1 MSFSMM
7 SPAMLAVPLA
17 IAVAAGSAAVES
29 PLAAPEA
36 MSSAVRSTVGP
47 PWISIEYPA
56 NPLDRTT
63 RGAYLLV
70 HAFHHGTAV
79 ALPVRGTAEGLV
91 DGKRRTISLD
101 FSATSRPG
109 VYALARQWPDDGRWM
124 LVITVTQ
131 GGEDDGAT
139 ALVRLAPTGEIAS
152 VEVPS
157 RQQGGWTIPTAVSR
171 RDVETALARHVA
183 ATTRNGRALA
193 ERP

>member
-1 MSFSMM
+1 MSLTIM
-7 SPAMLAVPLA
+7 SPAMLVVPLA
-17 IAVAAGSAAVES
+17 LALAAGSAAVER
-29 PLAAPEA
+29 PLAAPDVA
-36 MSSAVRSTVGP
+36 RSIVGP

-79 ALPVRGTAEGLV
+79 ALPVRGTAEGMV
-91 DGKRRTISLD
+91 DGKRRTIALD
-101 FSATSRPG
+101 FGTTSRPG
-109 VYALARQWPDDGRWM
+109 VYALTRQWPVDGRWM

-131 GGEDDGAT
+131 GKDDGAT
-139 ALVRLAPTGEIAS
+139 ALVRLAPGGEIAS

-157 RQQGGWTIPTAVSR
+157 RQQDGWTIPTAVSR

-183 ATTRNGRALA
+183 ATAAEGRALA
-193 ERP
+193 KKP